1 MGENLNINLRKYI
14 FIHLNFSNEILL
26 LVCFLENEWTER
38 IPERPPSDS
47 SSVLDTVRT
56 EGLSSPGRRAPPAPS
71 TTYREITQG
80 GRWEW
85 GLRNPFSAAP
95 GVSFFPILPVVLLW

>member
-1 MGENLNINLRKYI
+1 M
-14 FIHLNFSNEILL
+14 
-26 LVCFLENEWTER
+26 CFLANEWTER

-47 SSVLDTVRT
+47 RSVLDTVGT
-56 EGLSSPGRRAPPAPS
+56 EGLSSLGCGAPPAPS
-71 TTYREITQG
+71 TAYREITRG

-95 GVSFFPILPVVLLW
+95 GASFFPILPVVLLW